1 MIFVFLKVGLEH
13 TGDEIKKVLDLRITK
28 TGQDGFHKG
37 IIGKFLQVNHQG
49 FFIGLPIQ
57 AETDQAIIVIDKF
70 MGVAGFVHGFGYML
84 FRPFLEEEFDFKE
97 SWYRAT
103 ARWCSFKVLEK
114 QWLPSFLETKYR

>member
-70 MGVAGFVHGFGYML
+70 MVVPGFVHGCIISYLVTLLSIKLSYSG
-84 FRPFLEEEFDFKE
+84 RIRG
-97 SWYRAT
+97 S
-103 ARWCSFKVLEK
+103 
-114 QWLPSFLETKYR
+114 